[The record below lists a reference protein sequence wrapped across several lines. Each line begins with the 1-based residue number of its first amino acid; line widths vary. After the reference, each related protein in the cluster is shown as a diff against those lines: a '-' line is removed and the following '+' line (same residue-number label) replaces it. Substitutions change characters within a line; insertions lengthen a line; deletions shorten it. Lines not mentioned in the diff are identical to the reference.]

1 MIKVFKCYY
10 LAKINHL
17 RYITVLKCL
26 KQTCCLLCELTL
38 FYESSKAAHSR
49 RSKALNR
56 HVVQQQTQCYY
67 YSTGSVEN
75 FASRIYLCVVWKRQS
90 REGKQRIHILKL

>member
-10 LAKINHL
+10 LAKINYY
-17 RYITVLKCL
+17 RYITVLKGL

-38 FYESSKAAHSR
+38 FYESPKAAHSR

-67 YSTGSVEN
+67 YSTVP
-75 FASRIYLCVVWKRQS
+75 VVWKTSPPGFIDVQS
-90 REGKQRIHILKL
+90 GKDNQEKGNKEYTF